1 MIDNMNT
8 SKDKTFE
15 STTPSNQPGYQSPII
30 LVKKIPAG
38 ISESELARF
47 FDQFG
52 EIRQINIMKAKL
64 YAYIEFSVVAVDQ
77 TLADA
82 MRCVDYHSKYPLSFG
97 SQTAEV
103 FMTCGGKND
112 QKPLDLNP
120 PSSIIL
126 LTFFKIRVKVTV
138 SLVLELL
145 RDFEPV
151 KKVGLPDQIVIYEKQ
166 NLHALVEMDTS
177 PCARKVKDLL
187 DGKTW
192 KNCFLVRVQYTSKK
206 NISVNPSSPF
216 EYEAS
221 GESQAVVA
229 EEAEEDPHAGY
240 YLHGGYVDYHQPPP
254 HLRANHPASPVRAS
268 VPVNH
273 LSAPHYQQ
281 YHPYHLPP
289 GPAPKY
295 LPHPPQMPPASR
307 SPLQQQKPSPQQRY
321 AHPVQAPPRTPEV
334 NPKELYY
341 YSGSHQYAPPTYPQM
356 FNSPQIIQ
364 PFTQPTFKY
373 THDRADERYLLQYC
387 SPFVRP
393 RPLNPQAQP
402 KINIYKIIK
411 VAGLRDNE
419 RYESLLNLCLQ
430 FGVVVALKVLKREKK
445 SECFVLF
452 SQHPEATAAVEALDG
467 IPLNG
472 AHMAVSLTKYLNMQ
486 EIDIFEKG
494 KTVRTAHP
502 DALHGLQLRAR

>member
-1 MIDNMNT
+1 M
-8 SKDKTFE
+8 E
-15 STTPSNQPGYQSPII
+15 
-30 LVKKIPAG
+30 
-38 ISESELARF
+38 
-47 FDQFG
+47 
-52 EIRQINIMKAKL
+52 
-64 YAYIEFSVVAVDQ
+64 
-77 TLADA
+77 
-82 MRCVDYHSKYPLSFG
+82 YHSKYPLSFG

-151 KKVGLPDQIVIYEKQ
+151 KKVLAAHQIVIYEKQ

-177 PCARKVKDLL
+177 PGARKVKDLL

-206 NISVNPSSPF
+206 SISVNPSSPF
-216 EYEAS
+216 EYEANS
-221 GESQAVVA
+221 EAQAVLQQ
-229 EEAEEDPHAGY
+229 EAEEQDSYYMNRGY
-240 YLHGGYVDYHQPPP
+240 LDYHQPPM
-254 HLRANHPASPVRAS
+254 AMHPAHPPSPVRNP

-273 LSAPHYQQ
+273 YPAQHYQA
-281 YHPYHLPP
+281 YHPYHVAAGPP
-289 GPAPKY
+289 PPKY
-295 LPHPPQMPPASR
+295 LPHPPQMGPGSR
-307 SPLQQQKPSPQQRY
+307 SPLQPQKPAQPPQQRY
-321 AHPVQAPPRTPEV
+321 MQPPPQSSTQTPTPQHPRTPEV

-341 YSGSHQYAPPTYPQM
+341 YNGSHQYAPPTYPQM
-356 FNSPQIIQ
+356 FNSPQIVQ

-373 THDRADERYLLQYC
+373 THDRPDERYLLQYC

-411 VAGLRDNE
+411 VAGLRDHE
-419 RYESLLNLCLQ
+419 RSESLLNLCLQ
-430 FGVVVALKVLKREKK
+430 YGTVVALKVVKREKK
-445 SECFVLF
+445 SECFVLY
-452 SQHPEATAAVEALDG
+452 SHHAEATAAVEALDG

-472 AHMAVSLTKYLNMQ
+472 AHMAITLTKYLNMQ

-494 KTVRTAHP
+494 KTVPVLHT
-502 DALHGLQLRAR
+502 DAVYGFQLRTRNPVRTRQSSRLPEKNPTDSFPLL

>member
-1 MIDNMNT
+1 
-8 SKDKTFE
+8 
-15 STTPSNQPGYQSPII
+15 
-30 LVKKIPAG
+30 
-38 ISESELARF
+38 
-47 FDQFG
+47 
-52 EIRQINIMKAKL
+52 
-64 YAYIEFSVVAVDQ
+64 
-77 TLADA
+77 
-82 MRCVDYHSKYPLSFG
+82 MRCVEYHSKYPLNFG
-97 SQTAEV
+97 NQSAEI

-126 LTFFKIRVKVTV
+126 LTFFKIRIKVTV

-151 KKVGLPDQIVIYEKQ
+151 KKVASRDQIVIYEKQ

-177 PCARKVKDLL
+177 QGARKVKDLL

-216 EYEAS
+216 EYEANS
-221 GESQAVVA
+221 EAQEQGPEE
-229 EEAEEDPHAGY
+229 EEAEDQNGY
-240 YLHGGYVDYHQPPP
+240 YMHNPYMDYHQPPMNP
-254 HLRANHPASPVRAS
+254 RPNHPPSPVRNS

-273 LSAPHYQQ
+273 HQAPHYQP
-281 YHPYHLPP
+281 YPPYHIAP
-289 GPAPKY
+289 GPPAPKY
-295 LPHPPQMPPASR
+295 LPHQQQMSHGNR
-307 SPLQQQKPSPQQRY
+307 SPIQPQQKAPPQQRFM
-321 AHPVQAPPRTPEV
+321 PVPAPQTQSQPNVRTPEV
-334 NPKELYY
+334 NHKELYY
-341 YSGSHQYAPPTYPQM
+341 YNGSHQYAPPTYPQM

-373 THDRADERYLLQYC
+373 THERADERYLLQYC

-419 RYESLLNLCLQ
+419 RYESLLNVCLQ
-430 FGVVVALKVLKREKK
+430 FGVVVALKVVKRDKK

-452 SQHPEATAAVEALDG
+452 SHHSEATSAAAALDG

-472 AHMAVSLTKYLNMQ
+472 ASMAITLTKYLNMQ

-494 KTVRTAHP
+494 KTVAVCNSSRCLWTSAPSLKTRLGSTAPSSLGKKSCHP
-502 DALHGLQLRAR
+502 ASSSSKT